1 MNKTKRNPHSSYH
14 SGSIV
19 KRYKGGTIYIEGN
32 FYYSTNC
39 LDEFLGY
46 QTTMLEAM
54 QDLDEDEQER
64 NSAEVI
70 L

>member
-1 MNKTKRNPHSSYH
+1 MKTNIRNH
-14 SGSIV
+14 SGTIV
-19 KRYKGGTIYIEGN
+19 KHYKGGKIYQEGN
-32 FYYSTNC
+32 FYHSENC
-39 LDEFLGY
+39 LGEFLGY